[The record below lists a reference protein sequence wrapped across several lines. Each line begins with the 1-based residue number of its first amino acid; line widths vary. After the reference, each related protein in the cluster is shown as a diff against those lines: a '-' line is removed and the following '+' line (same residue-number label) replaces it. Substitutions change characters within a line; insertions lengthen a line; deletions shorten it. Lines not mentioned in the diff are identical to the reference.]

1 MHLVFEPERLV
12 LPAQGAALGFQ
23 GPRPT
28 STLKGSFVVAIPQPV
43 EQNQGCAPS
52 PPEYKRARGER
63 YSPAGDKVSTTPTED
78 VPTPRGFLARLRRWW
93 RGLWV
98 PRTIRELLAAFFGPD
113 YARLE
118 THDKTYPGYD
128 LASLHLAL
136 TSFLAHCT
144 TEPRAIGSCGS
155 IHTMREL
162 FDATR
167 SFFTRNLMPA
177 ALTFERVPTDVEEEG
192 SFITN
197 ILHVAIL
204 RPHAGLHRK
213 RKQASAAPLDEMPA
227 PALPEKIAI
236 LLAVRGTGS
245 HYHEGFES
253 ATGPTQQIWIS
264 IACRSRD
271 VANRFFAEIEERRQR
286 LSIYRGKVIDPVVA
300 PGSIQTIG
308 FRAIRPVTA
317 DQLVLT
323 DEVRNLLHRSVL
335 SFYQHRDTLQ
345 ELGIDLKRGLLFH
358 GPPGTGKTSI
368 SLYLAGHL
376 PHFTICFVS
385 GERLLYPREICR
397 MARYLQP
404 TMLVFEDIDL
414 VAQERNSNGLATV
427 LGELMNQIDGCEP
440 TDQVLFI
447 LNTNSLERL
456 EHAVKNRPGRVDQI
470 IALPMPD
477 RSQRELLLRTFA
489 RNLKLAA
496 DDLSR
501 VLEATEGTTPAMLK
515 EIIKRAAVAALEQLG
530 QNKVNGPLLLHEK
543 DLLLAAE
550 QVRALRDPEAAPGT
564 FGFRERGG

>member
-1 MHLVFEPERLV
+1 MR
-12 LPAQGAALGFQ
+12 AATDNET
-23 GPRPT
+23 PRPH
-28 STLKGSFVVAIPQPV
+28 
-43 EQNQGCAPS
+43 
-52 PPEYKRARGER
+52 
-63 YSPAGDKVSTTPTED
+63 
-78 VPTPRGFLARLRRWW
+78 GFLARLRRWW
-93 RGLWV
+93 RSLWA
-98 PRTIRELLAAFFGPD
+98 PRTIREHLTAFLGPE
-113 YARLE
+113 YYTLE
-118 THDKTYPGYD
+118 THDKNFPGYD
-128 LASLHLAL
+128 LASLHRAL
-136 TSFLAHCT
+136 TSFLADCT
-144 TEPRAIGSCGS
+144 TESKQIGGCGS
-155 IHTMREL
+155 FHTMREL

-197 ILHVAIL
+197 ILHVAMM
-204 RPHAGLHRK
+204 RAEAGQHRK
-213 RKQASAAPLDEMPA
+213 RKLASPVTVESSPA
-227 PALPEKIAI
+227 PAVQERIAI
-236 LLAVRGTGS
+236 FLAARATGY
-245 HYHEGFES
+245 HYHEGFDS
-253 ATGPTQQIWIS
+253 SMAPTQQIWICV
-264 IACRSRD
+264 ACRSRE

-286 LSIYRGKVIDPVVA
+286 LSIYRGKVIDPVVTS
-300 PGSIQTIG
+300 GSIQTIG

-323 DEVRNLLHRSVL
+323 DEVRGLLQRSVL

-345 ELGIDLKRGLLFH
+345 ELGIDLKRGLLFY

-368 SLYLAGHL
+368 SLYLAGYL

-470 IALPMPD
+470 ISLPLPD
-477 RSQRELLLRTFA
+477 RSQRLLLLQTFA
-489 RNLKLAA
+489 RNLKLAV

-515 EIIKRAAVAALEQLG
+515 EIVKRAAVAALEQLG
-530 QNKVNGPLLLHEK
+530 HDKVSGPLVLHEA

-550 QVRALRDPEAAPGT
+550 QVRAMRDPEAIPGP
-564 FGFRERGG
+564 FGFRDRGL